1 MRYRILLMTAGLLFM
16 NLAGLAQADSLQQQI
31 NDQVW
36 KPFIQ
41 TFSNMDTEGF
51 MAVHSKDM
59 ARVLQDNK
67 RITDY
72 TQYYES
78 NKRSNEY
85 SRKNNEKRNIGLRFI
100 QRIAGNDKAFEI
112 GYYKVTVTSPD
123 GKTRN
128 FYGKFHVLLRKENGI
143 WKILMDADANE
154 KTDEAVFQSA
164 KPM

>member
-1 MRYRILLMTAGLLFM
+1 MRYSILLMMAGLLFM

-36 KPFIQ
+36 TSFIQ
-41 TFSNMDTEGF
+41 SYSNMDTEGF

-67 RITDY
+67 RITGY

-123 GKTRN
+123 GKTPN
-128 FYGKFHVLLRKENGI
+128 FYGKF
-143 WKILMDADANE
+143 
-154 KTDEAVFQSA
+154 
-164 KPM
+164 